1 MFTEKLCSGIF
12 RLGTKI
18 KSGITET
25 EKVQN
30 VAEGEYKRHN
40 LRGKKK
46 KASTFKNYIKH
57 QYCFNIYERFHKMS
71 VKILK

>member
-12 RLGTKI
+12 CLGTKI

-30 VAEGEYKRHN
+30 VAEGECKRHN
-40 LRGKKK
+40 LRKKK
-46 KASTFKNYIKH
+46 EKPQPSKTTL
-57 QYCFNIYERFHKMS
+57 NISIVLIFMKGFIRCL
-71 VKILK
+71 LKF